1 MKSKTEKGN
10 DEVCFTL
17 NGALEAVRL
26 FDIPDDV
33 LRITSA
39 VAYSLDTKYY
49 MHVFICVRGSEVE
62 VTINNEHANHI
73 DTCRSACMDVFELL
87 KRNQGGYVS
96 ACHDSC
102 RKVIKEDAYRSLY
115 ATHLKLKEEL
125 EKMGYSYAAEFD
137 EEYSLRVAV
146 RF

>member
-1 MKSKTEKGN
+1 M
-10 DEVCFTL
+10 
-17 NGALEAVRL
+17 RL

-87 KRNQGGYVS
+87 KRNQG
-96 ACHDSC
+96 AT
-102 RKVIKEDAYRSLY
+102 SLY
-115 ATHLKLKEEL
+115 VTT
-125 EKMGYSYAAEFD
+125 
-137 EEYSLRVAV
+137 AV
-146 RF
+146 VKSSKRTPTGRCMQPISG